1 MKGPPYVHCDGAWP
15 GLGCAGL
22 RWAGMVG
29 MGRGARAHEASF
41 GETLLRWIGVK
52 VKVMWGLRHYT
63 QITQFTDMRHQV
75 WNRKS

>member
-1 MKGPPYVHCDGAWP
+1 
-15 GLGCAGL
+15 
-22 RWAGMVG
+22 VG